1 MFATLPYL
9 CIEKQKKDTD
19 NMTNNTLTQ
28 ELPTEVQNIISQFLN
43 KTRKNNIFNNSLEQL
58 AVSLYAA
65 RKGAGASKVVMDILG
80 DRLVALSDYFTE
92 HEQSLLQ
99 DNYAA
104 VVEFCLDAYNK
115 DILDSHSG
123 MSAQP
128 EELTAFLTRLMEP
141 ALTEGSEVYLPF
153 AGLCS
158 EPLAMKGCHIEGE
171 ELSPKAWALAQIRLD
186 AHGIEADIRLA
197 DSFLSLMQKDG
208 KRYDTIM
215 FTPPFGLRCGEN
227 HRLTEMD
234 AVRLAFDNKLKKG
247 GRICCV
253 LPASFTFNG
262 SRVMDL
268 RRYFVERGYLRA
280 VISLPRVFAPFTQID
295 TVVLVVEKSERE
307 GFLVVDGS
315 SFSARN
321 RINNSCILESAALYE
336 AMENEKE
343 RICTGLTKND
353 LDENLLLSPAR
364 YLLKLPELSEGE
376 KAYMLQDLVENVG
389 LRRGH
394 YRDGISQEP
403 TLVISTLSDNYINC
417 DVRNL
422 SANDERQSSRR
433 NLFLYEVD
441 APCVVVQPLY
451 GRIKVGELSGKGKL
465 MVGTRQ
471 EVFFLRKKND
481 IVLDKYLLRTLTS
494 DFVRCQVVAK
504 SYGTMMTRMREEDLM
519 QTVIPVPFKDNVP
532 DLDRQ
537 KQILLDD
544 LNLSVSEGEKRLAHE
559 LEEYKKDVHIKK
571 HAIGQ
576 ILFGLNV
583 NMKLLRKIRSMTK
596 GVLDES
602 KTIGEGENALTI
614 GDVLEN
620 IDRQIKAVNNAV
632 LNFTAGED
640 AVYQEE
646 DIALAPF
653 FEDFCE
659 RHKNDVYDIWYQP
672 SDDDYAKADVY
683 ELLEDENGLPCGVS
697 GTNPVIRKGDPLKY
711 VKFSKQALEEILE
724 NICANAMEYG
734 FKGREDGN
742 QVCISIE
749 DVDGCYVVSV
759 ANNGHAINAGMN
771 VADVFKYGVTT
782 SERRDKHSGIGGYQI
797 KKLMERFGGTAVF
810 VRQPDNDFPVSYRL
824 TFKNTNV
831 SASFSLQ

>member
-1 MFATLPYL
+1 
-9 CIEKQKKDTD
+9 
-19 NMTNNTLTQ
+19 MTNNAMTQ
-28 ELPTEVQNIISQFLN
+28 ELPTEVRNIINKFLN
-43 KTRKNNIFNNSLEQL
+43 KTRKNSIFNDSLEQL
-58 AVSLYAA
+58 AMSLYAA
-65 RKGAGASKVVMDILG
+65 RKGTEASKDVMDILG

-92 HEQSLLQ
+92 QEQHLLQ

-104 VVEFCLDAYNK
+104 VVEHCLDAYNK
-115 DILDSHSG
+115 AILDSHSG

-128 EELTAFLTRLMEP
+128 KELTDFLARLMTP
-141 ALTEGSEVYLPF
+141 ALAEGSEVYLPF

-158 EPLAMKGCHIEGE
+158 EALAIKDCRIDGE
-171 ELSPKAWALAQIRLD
+171 ELSPMAWALSQIRLD
-186 AHGIEADIRLA
+186 AHGIDADIRLA
-197 DSFLSLMQKDG
+197 DSFLTLMQEDG

-215 FTPPFGLRCGEN
+215 FIPPFGLRYGEN

-234 AVRLAFDNKLKKG
+234 AVRLAFDNKLKDG
-247 GRICCV
+247 GLMCCV
-253 LPASFTFNG
+253 LPASFTCDSNRG
-262 SRVMDL
+262 MDL
-268 RRYFVERGYLRA
+268 RKKFVENGYLRA
-280 VISLPRVFAPFTQID
+280 VITLPAVFAPFTQID
-295 TVVLVVEKSERE
+295 TVVVVAEKRVSED
-307 GFLVVDGS
+307 FVMVDGRN
-315 SFSARN
+315 FATRN

-343 RICTGLTKND
+343 QIYTVLTKAD

-364 YLLKLPELSEGE
+364 YLLQLPEPKEGE
-376 KAYMLQDLVENVG
+376 KRFLLQDLVEKVG
-389 LRRGH
+389 QRRGH

-403 TLVISTLSDNYINC
+403 TLVISSLSDNYINC
-417 DVRNL
+417 DVRKL

-433 NLFLYEVD
+433 NLFLYEVE
-441 APCVVVQPLY
+441 APCIVVQPLF
-451 GRIKVGELSGKGKL
+451 GKIKVGELSGKGKL

-471 EVFFLRKKND
+471 EAFFLRPKND

-519 QTVIPVPFKDNVP
+519 QTVIPVPFKDAAP

-544 LNLSVSEGEKRLAHE
+544 LNLTVSEGERRLAHE

-583 NMKLLRKIRSMTK
+583 NMKLLRKIRTISN

-620 IDRQIKAVNNAV
+620 IDQQIKAVNNAV

-659 RHKNDVYDIWYQP
+659 RHKNDVYDIRYQP
-672 SDDDYAKADVY
+672 SDDDYAKEDVY
-683 ELLEDENGLPCGVS
+683 ALLEDEKGMPCGANS
-697 GTNPVIRKGDPLKY
+697 VIRKGAPLKY

-724 NICANAMEYG
+724 NICANALEYG
-734 FKGREDGN
+734 FKGREEGN
-742 QVCISIE
+742 QVRISIE

-759 ANNGHAINAGMN
+759 ANNGQPINADMN
-771 VADVFKYGVTT
+771 VADVFKYGVTS

-797 KKLMERFGGTAVF
+797 KKLMERFGGKAEF
-810 VRQPDNDFPVSYRL
+810 VSQPDNDFPVSYRL